1 MSLLE
6 KLNAVKDTVPHYWPI
21 GAFIH
26 HNPLKGFEHL
36 NFKEGLEKAQS
47 IYGGKVYMEPSYYVD
62 LYNKGKIK
70 SEYLEKNLLRP
81 LQEADLSEDF
91 VSVAKKFMLEVSPL
105 WESLRSYEALKINTI
120 DEELHAY
127 LEEKS
132 IYLNKEAWIESL
144 TKHMTFYEI
153 HDALFDTSEKEL
165 IEKDVIEYIA
175 RYLDEAQTT
184 LSMSDR
190 DLGMF
195 NTFKLYEGIDHEGD
209 SESYVAK
216 ILEALKV
223 PTQDVEKYF
232 LTHILKLHGWAGFIK
247 YRSEDKEYYHQQ
259 EHPSSLMD
267 YMAVRLHFGLKYMQK
282 EGKIND
288 FDKLQAYIKDN
299 SAYTILKLL
308 QSKGKLTGTYNDA
321 MEERQSY
328 QEILDAYVKEE
339 INLDSL
345 QIQLAKEA
353 LPELNIN
360 LIAFSNFANLL
371 KKEEG
376 FLWLKS
382 LEDTYIME
390 HVNEFTA
397 PHTYDEKPLASAVF
411 CLDVRSEII
420 RRAVEASGP
429 YSTYGAGGFLG
440 LPISFVEFDKA
451 HALQLSPAVIKPKN
465 IVFEIPVESHD
476 EYNRRKGI
484 HKTTKKVLN
493 DLKNNPYTPYIMV
506 EAIGWLFGVKLFG
519 KTFFPGKTEKLFD
532 KMKPEKPKTTYTLDK
547 LTNEEI
553 EKYVK
558 KLHINII
565 NEVLTTQSGISL
577 DETEVDR
584 LWKHLVFDGMLCENV
599 SKDVIEQLRHAYHIT
614 AEDYQIQKE
623 KLSTVGFTTDEQVMY
638 VENFLKIIGKV
649 KDFPK
654 FFMISGH
661 GSLSDNN
668 PFESALD
675 CGACGGSI
683 SLPNTRALCMM
694 ANKPELRERLKS
706 KGIDIPE
713 DTRFMPIYHTTTT
726 DEISFYD
733 TDILDSEEL
742 ALYARVQSDFK
753 KASRATREERVVDL
767 PHAKTEKDLFLKTM
781 DWSEPR
787 PEWGLA
793 GNMGVFAGPRSS
805 TQHVS
810 FNNRMFMHSY
820 DSNLDNENSDLLTR
834 LFDGP
839 LVVGEW
845 INLEHYFATVDNK
858 VYGAGS
864 KVYHN
869 VVAKVGVYNG
879 NYSDLKIGLP
889 TQSVLLEGEAYHEPV
904 RLLTYME
911 APLDTVA
918 KAVENSVAKP
928 FILNEWIR
936 PIIIDKA
943 AKKVYSY
950 EFGEFIVIKELE

>member
-1 MSLLE
+1 MSILE
-6 KLNAVKDTVPHYWPI
+6 KLNAIKDTVPHYWPI

-26 HNPLKGFEHL
+26 HNPLKGFEDL
-36 NFKEGLEKAQS
+36 NFKEGLDKAQS
-47 IYGGKVYMEPSYYVD
+47 IYGGKVYMESNYYID
-62 LYNKGKIK
+62 LYNKGKIRVEILERNILK
-70 SEYLEKNLLRP
+70 SLKDAKLEHLLK
-81 LQEADLSEDF
+81 QAQI
-91 VSVAKKFMLEVSPL
+91 FMLDISPQ
-105 WESLRSYEALKINTI
+105 WESLRNYEELKVTDI
-120 DEELHAY
+120 DETLHTY

-132 IYLNKEAWIESL
+132 IYLQKEAWILSL
-144 TKHMTFYEI
+144 TKYLTLYEI
-153 HDALFDTSEKEL
+153 HDALFETSDKEL

-175 RYLDEAQTT
+175 RFLDEAQTT
-184 LSMSDR
+184 LSMTDR

-195 NTFKLYEGIDHEGD
+195 NTFKLYEDIDHEGD

-216 ILEALKV
+216 LLEKLKV
-223 PTQDVEKYF
+223 KDVEKYF

-247 YRSEDKEYYHQQ
+247 YRSEDKGYYAQQ

-267 YMAVRLHFGLKYMQK
+267 YMAIRLHFEVKYIQK
-282 EGKIND
+282 ETINN
-288 FDKLQAYIKDN
+288 FDKLHTYIEKNTDF
-299 SAYTILKLL
+299 SILKLL
-308 QSKGKLTGTYNDA
+308 QSKGKLTGSYNDA
-321 MEERQSY
+321 MEEHQDYR
-328 QEILDAYVKEE
+328 EILDAYVKEE

-345 QIQLAKEA
+345 QVQLAKKI
-353 LPELNIN
+353 LPKLDLD

-376 FLWLKS
+376 FIWLKS
-382 LEDTYIME
+382 LEDSYIIDQ
-390 HVNEFTA
+390 VSEFTT
-397 PHTYDEKPLASAVF
+397 PHTYDKKPLASAVF
-411 CLDVRSEII
+411 CLDVRSELI
-420 RRAVEASGP
+420 RRTIEASGP

-440 LPISFVEFDKA
+440 LPIFFIEFDKA
-451 HALQLSPAVIKPKN
+451 HTLQLSPPRIKPKN

-476 EYNRRKGI
+476 EYNRKKGI
-484 HKTTKKVLN
+484 NKATKKVLT

-506 EAIGWLFGVKLFG
+506 EAIGWIFGFKLFG
-519 KTFFPGKTEKLFD
+519 KTFFPEKTEKLFHR
-532 KMKPEKPKTTYTLDK
+532 MKPKKPKTTYTLDK
-547 LTNEEI
+547 LTEVEI

-558 KLHINII
+558 KLHVNII
-565 NEVLTTQSGISL
+565 NEVLTTQSDSSL
-577 DETEVDR
+577 DSIEIDK
-584 LWKHLVFDGMLCENV
+584 LWEDLIFGDIHSTSV
-599 SKDVIEQLRHAYHIT
+599 SKHMFKTLKHAYHVN
-614 AEDYQIQKE
+614 AEDYELQK
-623 KLSTVGFTTDEQVMY
+623 KALKKVGFTLDEQVMY
-638 VENFLKIIGKV
+638 VENFLKLIGLV

-675 CGACGGSI
+675 CGACGGNK

-694 ANKPELRERLKS
+694 ANNQKVRDMLKA
-706 KGIDIPE
+706 KNIVILE
-713 DTRFMPIYHTTTT
+713 ETRFMPIYHTTTT

-733 TDILDSEEL
+733 TDILSADEL
-742 ALYARVQSDFK
+742 ALYATIQSDFK
-753 KASRATREERVVDL
+753 KASLASREERVKDL
-767 PHAKTEKDLFLKTM
+767 PHAKIEQDLFTKTR

-805 TQHVS
+805 IQHVS

-820 DSNLDNENSDLLTR
+820 DSKLDNENADLLTQ

-869 VVAKVGVYNG
+869 VVSKVGVYNG

-889 TQSVLLEGEAYHEPV
+889 TQSVIVEGEAYHEPI
-904 RLLTYME
+904 RLLTYIE
-911 APLDTVA
+911 APLDDVA
-918 KAVENSVAKP
+918 KAVENSIAKP

-936 PIIIDKA
+936 PIVIDKE